1 MFRSILEYCR
11 ELKYKKHE
19 SSENDNPEEPA
30 IYEFPAFNFKHGLI
44 LLGNSESSSESDK
57 GRTSKNSNN

>member
-11 ELKYKKHE
+11 ELKYKKQE
-19 SSENDNPEEPA
+19 SNEHDNPEVPV
-30 IYEFPAFNFKHGLI
+30 IHEFPAFNFKHGFI

-57 GRTSKNSNN
+57 GRNSKNSNN